1 MRCEVIAVGSELLL
15 GQVIDTN
22 SSWIG
27 EQLAAHGINS
37 HFQTKV
43 GDNPERIAQSI
54 ELALSRSVAVIMCGG
69 LGPTQDDITRDVIA
83 SVMGVELEMDEEIVA
98 RIEKLFADF
107 GRSMP
112 MNNLRQAEVPVGART
127 IEQMPGTAPGL
138 VCELPGDKVI
148 FAVPGVPREM
158 KEMLLG
164 TVLPELRRRA
174 GETGTIKSRVL
185 RTWGDSESGIAERL
199 DKRIKELD
207 ELGNPTIAFLAS
219 GMEGL
224 KVRITAKGATEA
236 EVEQILADEEA
247 VLRPLLADVIF
258 GVDGDTMES
267 VVLDILAERGQTLA
281 VAESVTGG
289 FIAKRLTD
297 VPGASRVFRG
307 GLVSY
312 ASDLKYDLLNVPEGP
327 VVSEQAAIAMA
338 EGARKLLGSDV
349 AVATTGIAGPDEA
362 EGQRPG
368 TVFVGIATAK
378 GSSGSQL
385 GIRGS
390 RELVR
395 EFAVIGTLSLLRRVL
410 LAEIEDE
417 KEAQ

>member
-1 MRCEVIAVGSELLL
+1 MRCEVIAVGTELLL

-22 SSWIG
+22 SAWIG
-27 EQLAAHGINS
+27 EQLAAHGINTY
-37 HFQTKV
+37 FQTKV
-43 GDNPERIAQSI
+43 GDNADRIAESI
-54 ELALSRSVAVIMCGG
+54 ELALSRSDAVIMCGG

-83 SVMGVELEMDEEIVA
+83 GVMGVELELDEAIAA
-98 RIEKLFADF
+98 RIEKRFADF
-107 GRSMP
+107 GRRMP
-112 MNNLRQAEVPVGART
+112 MNNMRQAEVPVGART

-138 VCELPGDKVI
+138 VCEIPGDKVI

-158 KEMLLG
+158 KEMVLG

-224 KVRITAKGATEA
+224 KVRITAKGETEA
-236 EVEQILADEEA
+236 EVDRMLGDEEA

-258 GVDGDTMES
+258 GTDDDTMES
-267 VVLDILAERGQTLA
+267 VVLDLLAERGQTLA

-312 ASDLKYDLLNVPEGP
+312 ATDVKYDLLRVPEGP
-327 VVSEQAAIAMA
+327 VISEEAAVAMA
-338 EGARKLLGSDV
+338 EGARQLFGSDV

-368 TVFVGIATAK
+368 TVFVGVATPR
-378 GSSGSQL
+378 GSTGTQL
-385 GIRGS
+385 GIRGG
-390 RELVR
+390 RALVR

-410 LAEIEDE
+410 LAEDE
-417 KEAQ
+417 TQE